1 MVEQILTNRG
11 EVAMIFKL
19 KAMSEILSI
28 IIEKILYKFCNFN
41 ELDDI
46 KIEITEEEIINQ
58 LTSFNYFN
66 LHKSD

>member
-1 MVEQILTNRG
+1 
-11 EVAMIFKL
+11 
-19 KAMSEILSI
+19 MSEILSI
-28 IIEKILYKFCNFN
+28 IIEKILYKFCNFG

-46 KIEITEEEIINQ
+46 KIEITEEEKNNP

>member
-1 MVEQILTNRG
+1 
-11 EVAMIFKL
+11 
-19 KAMSEILSI
+19 MSEILSI
-28 IIEKILYKFCNFN
+28 IIEKILYKFCNFS

-46 KIEITEEEIINQ
+46 KIEITEEEEIINQ

>member
-1 MVEQILTNRG
+1 
-11 EVAMIFKL
+11 
-19 KAMSEILSI
+19 MSEILSI

-46 KIEITEEEIINQ
+46 KIEITEEEIISQ

-66 LHKSD
+66 LRKSD